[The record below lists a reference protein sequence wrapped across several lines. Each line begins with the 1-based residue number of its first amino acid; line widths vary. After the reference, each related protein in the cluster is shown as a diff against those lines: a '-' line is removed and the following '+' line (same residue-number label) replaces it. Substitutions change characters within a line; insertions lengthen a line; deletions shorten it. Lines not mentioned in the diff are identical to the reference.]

1 MFIEKVECQCKGMY
15 VRFLRLAHVVIQ
27 DVDELTAA
35 MQELEWTTAMLDNLN
50 NPSYDP
56 KYKTHQEISENEELC
71 ISSDGE
77 ILLCKFY
84 LFLVLHAVRQL
95 AF

>member
-1 MFIEKVECQCKGMY
+1 MN
-15 VRFLRLAHVVIQ
+15 VRFLQLAHVVIIQ

-50 NPSYDP
+50 NPSYDS
-56 KYKTHQEISENEELC
+56 KYKTRQEISENEELR

-77 ILLCKFY
+77 ILLCKFV
-84 LFLVLHAVRQL
+84 LF
-95 AF
+95 